1 MNSRRS
7 QASLANRSAYS
18 IIAIASVALI
28 VPASRET
35 LAQTPPAT
43 ESTEITPDAAA
54 QEAAPKIPDDQLD
67 SLVSPIALYPD
78 PLLAQTLAASTYP
91 VEVIQLQQWVK
102 KNPGLKDQALR

>member
-28 VPASRET
+28 VPASREM

-43 ESTEITPDAAA
+43 ESAEVTPNAAA
-54 QEAAPKIPDDQLD
+54 QEAAPKIPDADWIL
-67 SLVSPIALYPD
+67 SSHPSHCILIRFWRRRW
-78 PLLAQTLAASTYP
+78 LL
-91 VEVIQLQQWVK
+91 
-102 KNPGLKDQALR
+102 LRTRSKSSSFSSG

>member
-7 QASLANRSAYS
+7 QSSLANRSAYF

-43 ESTEITPDAAA
+43 ESAEVTPNAEA

-78 PLLAQTLAASTYP
+78 PLLAQTLAASTYRS
-91 VEVIQLQQWVK
+91 K
-102 KNPGLKDQALR
+102 SSSSSSG